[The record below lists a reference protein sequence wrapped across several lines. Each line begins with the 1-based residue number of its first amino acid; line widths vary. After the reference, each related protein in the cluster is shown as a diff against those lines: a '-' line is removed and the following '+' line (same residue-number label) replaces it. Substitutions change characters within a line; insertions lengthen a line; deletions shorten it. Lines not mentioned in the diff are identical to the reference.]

1 MNVAIVVMPGVLLA
15 AYALAMVCWFRG
27 AERAAMRVYGG
38 AWLGSIAL
46 LVCNAIAAQAPPVGN
61 MHHVMCLFPVV
72 MGPVF
77 LYSAR
82 VQRHAWL
89 LPYFAGACVLALAGA
104 LCMPFQ
110 ASWRQMP
117 ALQSPWFVPH
127 VTAYVLSYGLM
138 TVATLLVLVSY
149 GRKAEL
155 HRYLRAAH
163 DTVKLAFPL
172 MTFGLW
178 SGAVWADA
186 AWSGYWAWDI
196 KEAWSLVTWGLYVI
210 YFHLVR
216 LPGWNRACR
225 AVLLA
230 AFAALVITFLVVNL
244 LPRLDSMHSY
254 AM

>member
-1 MNVAIVVMPGVLLA
+1 MNAAITVLPGILLA
-15 AYALAMVCWFRG
+15 AYALAMVMWYRG
-27 AERAAMRVYGG
+27 NEAVGRYIFLG
-38 AWLGSIAL
+38 AWAGSAVL
-46 LVCNAIAAQAPPVGN
+46 LVLNGVVAQAPPVGN

-72 MGPVF
+72 MGPVY
-77 LYSAR
+77 LYAAR
-82 VQRHAWL
+82 VQKNAWL
-89 LPYFAGACVLALAGA
+89 LPYFAGACALALAGA

-149 GRKAEL
+149 RQKASMR
-155 HRYLRAAH
+155 RYLRAAH

-230 AFAALVITFLVVNL
+230 AFAALVVTFLVVNL
-244 LPRLDSMHSY
+244 LPKLESMHSY

>member
-1 MNVAIVVMPGVLLA
+1 MNRVIVILPAVLLLGFVGA
-15 AYALAMVCWFRG
+15 MALW
-27 AERAAMRVYGG
+27 YGG
-38 AWLGSIAL
+38 RRKGATAVSGAAWLGSVAL
-46 LVCNAIAAQAPPVGN
+46 LVCNGVAAQAPPVGN

-72 MGPVF
+72 MGPMY
-77 LYSAR
+77 LYAAR
-82 VQRHAWL
+82 VQKHAWL
-89 LPYFAGACVLALAGA
+89 LPYFAGACALALAGA

-149 GRKAEL
+149 VRHAAVR
-155 HRYLRAAH
+155 RYLQAAH

-172 MTFGLW
+172 MSFGLW

-210 YFHLVR
+210 YFHLVH
-216 LPGWNRACR
+216 LPGWSRASR

-230 AFAALVITFLVVNL
+230 AFAALVVTFLVVNL

>member
-1 MNVAIVVMPGVLLA
+1 MNVAIVALPGVLLA
-15 AYALAMVCWFRG
+15 LYALATAFWRWQR
-27 AERAAMRVYGG
+27 EKAALRVFLA
-38 AWLGSIAL
+38 AWLGSVAL
-46 LVCNAIAAQAPPVGN
+46 LAFNGVVAQAPPVGN
-61 MHHVMCLFPVV
+61 MRHVMCLFPVV
-72 MGPVF
+72 MGPVY
-77 LYSAR
+77 LYASR
-82 VQRHAWL
+82 MQKHAWL
-89 LPYFAGACVLALAGA
+89 LPYFAGACALALAGA

-138 TVATLLVLVSY
+138 TVATLLVLMSY
-149 GRKAEL
+149 ARKTEAR
-155 HRYLRAAH
+155 RYMRAAH
-163 DTVKLAFPL
+163 DTAKLAFPL

-178 SGAVWADA
+178 SGAVWADV

-216 LPGWNRACR
+216 LPGWNRAGR
-225 AVLLA
+225 VVLLA
-230 AFAALVITFLVVNL
+230 AFAALVVTFLVVNL

>member
-1 MNVAIVVMPGVLLA
+1 MNALIVVLPAGLLA
-15 AYALAMVCWFRG
+15 
-27 AERAAMRVYGG
+27 VYGLAIALWYRG
-38 AWLGSIAL
+38 RESTARVLYGLAWAESLVL
-46 LVCNAIAAQAPPVGN
+46 LVCNGLAAQAPPVGN

-72 MGPVF
+72 MGPMYVF
-77 LYSAR
+77 AAR
-82 VQRHAWL
+82 VQKLAWL
-89 LPYFAGACVLALAGA
+89 LPYFAGACALALAGA

-138 TVATLLVLVSY
+138 TVATLLALMSFI
-149 GRKAEL
+149 RKTEAA
-155 HRYLRAAH
+155 RYLNAAH
-163 DTVKLAFPL
+163 GAVKLGFPL
-172 MTFGLW
+172 MSFGLW

-196 KEAWSLVTWGLYVI
+196 KEAWSLVTWGLYVV
-210 YFHLVR
+210 YFHFVR

-230 AFAALVITFLVVNL
+230 AFAALIVTFLVVNL
-244 LPRLDSMHSY
+244 LPKLDSMHSY

>member
-1 MNVAIVVMPGVLLA
+1 MNTVIVVLPGVLLA
-15 AYALAMVCWFRG
+15 VYVLAIALWHRG
-27 AERAAMRVYGG
+27 YESAARTLYVG
-38 AWLGSIAL
+38 AWFGSLAL
-46 LVCNAIAAQAPPVGN
+46 LVCNGLVAEAPPVGN

-72 MGPVF
+72 MGP
-77 LYSAR
+77 LYAYAAR
-82 VQRHAWL
+82 VRKHAWL
-89 LPYFAGACVLALAGA
+89 LPYFAGACALALAGA

-138 TVATLLVLVSY
+138 TVATLLTVMSFV
-149 GRKAEL
+149 RKYEAA
-155 HRYLRAAH
+155 RYMRAAH
-163 DTVKLAFPL
+163 DIVKLGFPL

-196 KEAWSLVTWGLYVI
+196 KEAWSLVTWGLYVV

-230 AFAALVITFLVVNL
+230 AFAALVVTFLVVNL